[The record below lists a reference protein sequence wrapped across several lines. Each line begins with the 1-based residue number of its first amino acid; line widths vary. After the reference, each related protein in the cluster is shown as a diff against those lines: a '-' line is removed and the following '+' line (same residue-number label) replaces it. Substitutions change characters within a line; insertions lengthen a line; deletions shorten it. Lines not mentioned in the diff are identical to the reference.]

1 MDFERVAVIGAGTM
15 GHGLAQLFAVH
26 GHTVTLV
33 ARHEATLDR
42 AREQIRKNLGALA
55 RRGLVPEDRIPGVT
69 ARLRAST
76 RLREAVAHADL
87 VIEAVPE
94 QPEVKAGVYDAVG
107 AACPPAAVVA
117 STTSGLNI
125 FAIAP
130 EFPEPARLA
139 IAHFWNPPYLV
150 PLVEVVPGPL
160 TALEVL
166 VRLEV
171 WLVRLGRAPV
181 RLRGYIEG
189 FIGVRLA
196 AALYREALHLIQ
208 EGVTDAAGIDTVMRE
223 SVGLRFPILDPLE
236 VVDFGGLDTF
246 AAVWASVFP
255 GLSAAPAPPAIV
267 QDWVRQGRV
276 GLKAGR
282 GFYDYT
288 GQLREALLE
297 QRDAKLVQ
305 WLADRHR
312 YRLDRKS
319 RS

>member
-1 MDFERVAVIGAGTM
+1 MDFARVVVIGAGTM

-26 GHTVTLV
+26 GHAVTLV
-33 ARHEATLDR
+33 ARHEATLNK
-42 AREQIRKNLGALA
+42 ALEQILKNLGALVQ
-55 RRGLVPEDRIPGVT
+55 RGAVPEDRIPEVT
-69 ARLRAST
+69 ARVRGST
-76 RLREAVAHADL
+76 RLPDAVAGADL

-94 QPEVKAGVYDAVG
+94 QPHVKADVYEAVG

-150 PLVEVVPGPL
+150 PLVEVVPGPR
-160 TALEVL
+160 TAPEVL
-166 VRLEV
+166 ARLEA
-171 WLVRLGRAPV
+171 WLAALGRVPVRLG
-181 RLRGYIEG
+181 GYIEG

-208 EGVTDAAGIDTVMRE
+208 QGVTDAAGIDAVMRE

-246 AAVWASVFP
+246 AAVWSSVFP
-255 GLSAAPAPPAIV
+255 HLSAATAPPPLV
-267 QDWVRQGRV
+267 QDWVREGRV

-288 GQLREALLE
+288 GQSREALLE

-305 WLADRHR
+305 WLADRQR
-312 YRLDRKS
+312 YQLDRG
-319 RS
+319 RR

>member
-1 MDFERVAVIGAGTM
+1 MDFERVAVIGAGIM
-15 GHGLAQLFAVH
+15 GHGLAQLFAIH

-42 AREQIRKNLGALA
+42 AREQIRKNLGALVQP
-55 RRGLVPEDRIPGVT
+55 GLLPADRIADAT

-76 RLREAVAHADL
+76 RLPEAVADADL
-87 VIEAVPE
+87 VMEAVPE
-94 QPEVKAGVYDAVG
+94 RPDVKAGVYDAVG
-107 AACPPAAVVA
+107 AACPPAAVVT

-130 EFPEPARLA
+130 EFPGPARLA

-150 PLVEVVPGPL
+150 PLVEVVPGPR
-160 TALEVL
+160 TAPEVL
-166 VRLEV
+166 ARIEA
-171 WLVRLGRAPV
+171 WLVHLGRVPV

-208 EGVTDAAGIDTVMRE
+208 EGVTDPAGVDAVMRE
-223 SVGLRFPILDPLE
+223 SVGLRFPVLDPLE

-246 AAVWASVFP
+246 AAVWSSVFP
-255 GLSAAPAPPAIV
+255 HLSAAAAPPPIV
-267 QDWVRQGRV
+267 QEWVREGRV

-282 GFYDYT
+282 GFYDYA
-288 GQLREALLE
+288 GQSREALLE
-297 QRDAKLVQ
+297 QRDAKLMQ
-305 WLADRHR
+305 WLADRQR
-312 YRLDRKS
+312 YRLDCKPPT
-319 RS
+319 

>member
-33 ARHEATLDR
+33 ARHEATLDK
-42 AREQIRKNLGALA
+42 AREQIKKNLGALA
-55 RRGLVPEDRIPGVT
+55 RRGLVPADRIAEVT
-69 ARLRAST
+69 GRLRAST
-76 RLREAVAHADL
+76 RLPEAVADADL

-94 QPEVKAGVYDAVG
+94 QPDIKAGVYDALG
-107 AACPPAAVVA
+107 AACPPTAVVA

-150 PLVEVVPGPL
+150 PLVEVVPGPR
-160 TALEVL
+160 TARDVL
-166 VRLEV
+166 DRLEA
-171 WLVRLGRAPV
+171 WLIGLGRVPV

-208 EGVTDAAGIDTVMRE
+208 EGATDPAGIDAVMRE
-223 SVGLRFPILDPLE
+223 SVGLRFPILDLLE

-246 AAVWASVFP
+246 ASVWASVFP
-255 GLSAAPAPPAIV
+255 HLCAAAAPPPIV
-267 QDWVRQGRV
+267 QDLVREGCV

-288 GQLREALLE
+288 GQSREALLE
-297 QRDAKLVQ
+297 QRDAKLMQ
-305 WLADRHR
+305 WLADRQR
-312 YRLDRKS
+312 YRLDREG
-319 RS
+319 R

>member
-42 AREQIRKNLGALA
+42 AREQLRKNLGALA
-55 RRGLVPEDRIPGVT
+55 RRGVLPEEQIPGVT

-76 RLREAVAHADL
+76 RLPEAVAGVDL

-94 QPEVKAGVYDAVG
+94 RPDVKAGVYAAVG
-107 AACPPAAVVA
+107 AACPYAAVVA

-130 EFPEPARLA
+130 EFPEPARLV

-150 PLVEVVPGPL
+150 PLVEVVPGPR
-160 TALEVL
+160 TAPEVL
-166 VRLEV
+166 ARLEA
-171 WLVRLGRAPV
+171 WLIGLGRVPV

-208 EGVTDAAGIDTVMRE
+208 EGVTDAGGVDAVMRE

-246 AAVWASVFP
+246 AAVWSSVFP
-255 GLSAAPAPPAIV
+255 HLSAATAPPPMV
-267 QDWVRQGRV
+267 RDWLREGRI

-282 GFYDYT
+282 GFYDYA
-288 GQLREALLE
+288 GQSREALLE
-297 QRDAKLVQ
+297 QRDAKLIQ
-305 WLADRHR
+305 WLADRQR
-312 YRLDRKS
+312 YRLDRE
-319 RS
+319 RT

>member
-15 GHGLAQLFAVH
+15 GHGLAQLFALH

-33 ARHEATLDR
+33 ARHEAKLES

-55 RRGLVPEDRIPGVT
+55 QRGLAPADGIAEVT

-76 RLREAVAHADL
+76 RLPEAVADADL

-94 QPEVKAGVYDAVG
+94 RPEVKAGVYEAVG
-107 AACPPAAVVA
+107 AACPAAAVVA

-150 PLVEVVPGPL
+150 PLVEVVPGPR
-160 TALEVL
+160 TAPEVL
-166 VRLEV
+166 VRLEA
-171 WLVRLGRAPV
+171 WLVRLGRVPV

-196 AALYREALHLIQ
+196 AALYREAVHLIQ
-208 EGVTDAAGIDTVMRE
+208 EGVTDPAGIDAVMRE
-223 SVGLRFPILDPLE
+223 SIALRFPILDPLE

-246 AAVWASVFP
+246 VAIWSSLFP
-255 GLSAAPAPPAIV
+255 HLSAATAPAPIV
-267 QDWVRQGRV
+267 QDWVREGRA

-288 GQLREALLE
+288 GQSREALLA
-297 QRDAKLVQ
+297 QRDAKLLQ
-305 WLADRHR
+305 WLADRGR
-312 YRLDRKS
+312 YRLDRQ